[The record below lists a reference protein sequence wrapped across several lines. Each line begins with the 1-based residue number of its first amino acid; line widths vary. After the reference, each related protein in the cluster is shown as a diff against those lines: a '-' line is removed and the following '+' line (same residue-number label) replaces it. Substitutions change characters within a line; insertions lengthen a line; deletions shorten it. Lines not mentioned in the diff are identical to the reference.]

1 MDNNQ
6 QLPRVI
12 KEDSQEEEDSAADV
26 IVSKAEEILKN
37 ISLYDLIKLSMSQQ
51 KPLTVGNS
59 DIQGN
64 NGGLKTLLSNAQ
76 TTLAAPVSHPS
87 PQKKDLQGFFKE
99 ALELQGL
106 TVNVIPAPDSVRNP
120 DHSRFDSFKTPRSQ
134 RERFASSE
142 HNGIS
147 S

>member
-1 MDNNQ
+1 
-6 QLPRVI
+6 
-12 KEDSQEEEDSAADV
+12 
-26 IVSKAEEILKN
+26 VSKAEEILKN

-51 KPLTVGNS
+51 KPPTAGNPAP
-59 DIQGN
+59 QGN
-64 NGGLKTLLSNAQ
+64 DGGLKSLLSNTQ
-76 TTLAAPVSHPS
+76 TNLAAPVGLPS
-87 PQKKDLQGFFKE
+87 PQKRDLSGFFKE

-106 TVNVIPAPDSVRNP
+106 NVNVNPAPDSVRGP
-120 DHSRFDSFKTPRSQ
+120 EVSRFDSFKTPRSQ

>member
-51 KPLTVGNS
+51 KP
-59 DIQGN
+59 
-64 NGGLKTLLSNAQ
+64 
-76 TTLAAPVSHPS
+76 
-87 PQKKDLQGFFKE
+87 
-99 ALELQGL
+99 
-106 TVNVIPAPDSVRNP
+106 
-120 DHSRFDSFKTPRSQ
+120 
-134 RERFASSE
+134 
-142 HNGIS
+142 
-147 S
+147 